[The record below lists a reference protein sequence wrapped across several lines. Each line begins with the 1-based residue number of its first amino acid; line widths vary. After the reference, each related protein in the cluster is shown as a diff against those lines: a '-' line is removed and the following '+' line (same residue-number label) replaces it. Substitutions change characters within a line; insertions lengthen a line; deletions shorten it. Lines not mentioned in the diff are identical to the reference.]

1 MEHQKNFDKEPKEKE
16 FEEKLITLNRTSK
29 TVKGGRRMSFSALTV
44 VGDGKGRVGY
54 GLGKANDVSEAIKKS
69 IDKAK
74 RSLVFV
80 PLKNG
85 TLPHE
90 MTGKY
95 KSSEVLLKPACS
107 GTGIIAGGT
116 VRAIMEAAGATDI
129 QSKSLGSNAAVN
141 VVRATFDAISK
152 IMDAKKIAAN
162 RGKTLDELWG

>member
-1 MEHQKNFDKEPKEKE
+1 MEHQKNFEKEAKEKE
-16 FEEKLITLNRTSK
+16 FVEKLVTLNRTCK

-44 VGDGKGRVGY
+44 VGDQKGHVGY

-74 RSLVFV
+74 SNMVYL
-80 PLKNG
+80 PMKNG
-85 TLPHE
+85 TLPHDII
-90 MTGKY
+90 GKY

-116 VRAIMEAAGATDI
+116 VRAIMDAAGATDLL
-129 QSKSLGSNAAVN
+129 SKSLGSSSAVN

-162 RGKTLDELWG
+162 RGKTLDEMWG